1 VNGHRATGCGWQGAG
16 VDADQVRSAFLE
28 LLAARGHARLTRAP
42 LVLRDDPTTLFTG
55 SGMQPLLPF
64 LLGEQHPLGTRL
76 TDVQPCLRAQDMD
89 EVGDNRH
96 TTFFEMLGNWSL
108 GDYSKAEQI
117 PLVWHFLVDVVGLD
131 PDRIYVSAFIGDPEH
146 GIPRDEESA
155 DIWTR
160 LFTEAG
166 VSAGRV
172 DLGTEEHGDEV
183 GNQGARIAFYGDK
196 NWWSRAGGPDR
207 MPIGDPGGPDS
218 EVFYFF
224 PQVAHDPRF
233 GRFPH
238 QNSDGGQFLEIGNSV
253 FMQFRRTPDGFA
265 ELPRHNVDFGGG
277 LERIAAAAIDSP
289 DVYRV
294 SLLWPTVQ
302 RLQELSGRTYEDAT
316 TAMRVVTDH
325 FRGATFLAA
334 DGVRPG
340 NRQQGYVLRRLVR
353 RAVRFALDLGLTS
366 GVAAEVVPVIASTYR
381 DTYPELTE
389 RQADIVAVLERE
401 ERSFARTVGKGLAR
415 LHKIGATGAVVGGAD
430 LFELHDTFGM
440 PVELSVEEARR
451 TGLALA
457 PEWPAEYDA
466 LVEAQRERSRAA
478 R

>member
-1 VNGHRATGCGWQGAG
+1 M
-16 VDADQVRSAFLE
+16 DADQVRAAYLD
-28 LLAARGHARLTRAP
+28 LLGRRGHARLTRAP

-64 LLGEQHPLGTRL
+64 LLGEAHPLGTRL

-131 PDRIYVSAFIGDPEH
+131 PDRIYVSAFGGDPEH

-160 LFTEAG
+160 LFTERG
-166 VSAGRV
+166 VSADRV
-172 DLGTEEHGDEV
+172 DLGTEEHGNDV
-183 GNQGARIAFYGDK
+183 GNQGARIAFYGHK

-224 PQVAHDPRF
+224 PQVTHDTRF
-233 GRFPH
+233 GRYPH
-238 QNSDGGQFLEIGNSV
+238 QNSDGGQYMEIGNSV
-253 FMQFRRTPDGFA
+253 FMQFRRTADGFA

-277 LERIAAAAIDSP
+277 LERIAAASIDSP

-294 SLLWPTVQ
+294 GLLRPTVE
-302 RLQELSGRTYEDAT
+302 RLQELSGKRYEDAT
-316 TAMRVVTDH
+316 TAVRVVTDH
-325 FRGATFLAA
+325 LRGAVFLAS

-340 NRQQGYVLRRLVR
+340 NRQQGYVMRRLVR
-353 RAVRFALDLGLTS
+353 RAVRFALDLGLTA
-366 GVAAEVVPVIASTYR
+366 GVAAELVPVVARTYR
-381 DTYPELTE
+381 EVYPELTE
-389 RQADIVAVLERE
+389 RQADIVGVLEHE
-401 ERSFARTVGKGLAR
+401 ERAFARTVRKGLTR
-415 LHKIGATGAVVGGAD
+415 LRRIGATEAAVGGAH

-451 TGLALA
+451 AGLALD
-457 PEWPAEYDA
+457 PDWSAEYDA
-466 LVEAQRERSRAA
+466 LAEAQRERSRGA